1 MLGYTISQTEGPMDN
16 LAPIY
21 TFAWLRL
28 LRARRAKL
36 CLRVLSENFKTKI
49 ALFLHHFCIIFQNR
63 GSYKMQR
70 RSRLVTSGHLW
81 SHPPL
86 AFAWLRLLR
95 LLRDRRAKSL
105 SVRENNCRIFSAS
118 GAKKWQK
125 VPKSALYKVRKNHK
139 KGNQK

>member
-49 ALFLHHFCIIFQNR
+49 ALFLHHFCIIFRNH
-63 GSYKMQR
+63 GSYKMQW
-70 RSRLVTSGHLW
+70 RSRLVTFGHVW
-81 SHPPL
+81 S
-86 AFAWLRLLR
+86 RLVTFGHVWS
-95 LLRDRRAKSL
+95 SL
-105 SVRENNCRIFSAS
+105 VIFGHVRGRTRPVAEDSS
-118 GAKKWQK
+118 
-125 VPKSALYKVRKNHK
+125 
-139 KGNQK
+139 